1 MTPLPIPL
9 CFRPVRSP
17 VRACLRARPSG
28 GVVDRLPSTFIPTF
42 IRKTPDSFS
51 SRLLQRDSR
60 RVLSGASIPVR
71 SPTFVKCGLRDWP
84 FQLSCCTWIVR

>member
-1 MTPLPIPL
+1 VTPLPIPL
-9 CFRPVRSP
+9 CFRPVRSS

-28 GVVDRLPSTFIPTF
+28 VVDRLSSTFIPTF

-60 RVLSGASIPVR
+60 RVLSEASIPVR
-71 SPTFVKCGLRDWP
+71 SPAFVKCAG
-84 FQLSCCTWIVR
+84 